1 MFPSAEKVRA
11 VAEAPAPAVA
21 LPTQQIDLETWSLS
35 GPFPPD
41 HGLYVHAAAK
51 PWDALL
57 EQRLAASKGAALIT
71 EGMHCVARNLAELFA
86 TRGGYPALAARTYV
100 AGRCRTMVPD
110 VAIQSLAGDVPDSV
124 TDEALYA
131 QWQAG
136 LQKMIGP
143 GDPGHPE
150 EVGLALVRRD
160 GKAAFIIVRGERRA
174 HVQSVQRVAGEVVVE
189 GHLLVSDA
197 VIRASVNVGDVGF
210 AACVADL
217 SLQIPRFRM
226 RCPVSPA
233 DPQTWIQMAS
243 FPLAATSAAPR

>member
-41 HGLYVHAAAK
+41 HGLYVHAAAE

-150 EVGLALVRRD
+150 EVAGAGPTRRQGGLHHRPWGAPGPRAVRAAGGGRGGGGGAPAGVRR
-160 GKAAFIIVRGERRA
+160 GHPRQRQRG
-174 HVQSVQRVAGEVVVE
+174 
-189 GHLLVSDA
+189 
-197 VIRASVNVGDVGF
+197 
-210 AACVADL
+210 
-217 SLQIPRFRM
+217 
-226 RCPVSPA
+226 
-233 DPQTWIQMAS
+233 
-243 FPLAATSAAPR
+243 